1 MRDEQSQLMGS
12 VDRNW
17 VGLGREL
24 FTDTGV
30 YLLRMDSSAFDLDPN
45 SQDTLAPYS
54 LSMDQRAVVLGTA
67 VSIDFDYFSRH
78 SGNR

>member
-1 MRDEQSQLMGS
+1 M
-12 VDRNW
+12 DRNW

-30 YLLRMDSSAFDLDPN
+30 YILKMDGSAFEMDPSVQEPISSAPL
-45 SQDTLAPYS
+45 TL
-54 LSMDQRAVVLGTA
+54 DQRAVLLGTA

-78 SGNR
+78 SRSG